1 MGMRDELFSKWIEA
15 MKGVK
20 FPVSSVNEVFAG
32 LPKGAE
38 SNISVGGLVICNTGD
53 LFGRFIKP
61 TDFPIESS
69 EALATLI
76 LDRAGL

>member
-20 FPVSSVNEVFAG
+20 FPVSSVDEVFAG

-38 SNISVGGLVICNTGD
+38 SNISVGGLVICNTVD
-53 LFGRFIKP
+53 LF
-61 TDFPIESS
+61 
-69 EALATLI
+69 
-76 LDRAGL
+76 

>member
-1 MGMRDELFSKWIEA
+1 MGMRDELYSKWIEA

-20 FPVSSVNEVFAG
+20 FPVSSVDQVYAG

-38 SNISVGGLVICNTGD
+38 SNISVGGLVVCNVGD

-61 TDFPIESS
+61 TDFPIES
-69 EALATLI
+69 ADAMATLI

>member
-1 MGMRDELFSKWIEA
+1 MGMRDELHSKWVQA

-20 FPVSSVNEVFAG
+20 FPVHSLEEVFAA

-38 SNISVGGLVICNTGD
+38 SNISVGGLVVCNTGD

-61 TDFPIESS
+61 TDFPIESA
-69 EALATLI
+69 EQMATLI